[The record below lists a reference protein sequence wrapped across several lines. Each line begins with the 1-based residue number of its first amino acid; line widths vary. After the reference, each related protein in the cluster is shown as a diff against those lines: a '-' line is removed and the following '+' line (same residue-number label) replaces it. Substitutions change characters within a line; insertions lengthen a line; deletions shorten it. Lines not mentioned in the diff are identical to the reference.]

1 MSGVIIIGPAGIA
14 FAISLPLGLGI
25 TSDPRATPAG
35 EVSTIGIGPP
45 LISAPNILPGL
56 PSSCPSRSTKNIAEP
71 IPITGATQDGDLS
84 YSPNSFLNRTL
95 IFSDI
100 HFMWSIP
107 PIRRATIGKT
117 SKILSRQT

>member
-71 IPITGATQDGDLS
+71 PQALFFARPLPKTATYLS
-84 YSPNSFLNRTL
+84 LLISPSDDVGILIIFGVDQVSPSFV
-95 IFSDI
+95 
-100 HFMWSIP
+100 
-107 PIRRATIGKT
+107 
-117 SKILSRQT
+117 